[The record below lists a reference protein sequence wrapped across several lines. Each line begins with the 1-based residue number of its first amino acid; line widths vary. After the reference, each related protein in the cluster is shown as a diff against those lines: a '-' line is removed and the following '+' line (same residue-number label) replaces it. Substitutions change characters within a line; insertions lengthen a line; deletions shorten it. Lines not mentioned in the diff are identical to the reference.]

1 MSSVLTIVETGRKS
15 AALAVIGRGKV
26 FSKAS
31 RTRVPVDDEVKVAPA
46 FGKCIALRKPI
57 PVNITY
63 CVTSYRVLTVAD
75 ADLH

>member
-31 RTRVPVDDEVKVAPA
+31 RTRVPVDDEVEVAPA

-57 PVNITY
+57 PVNIT
-63 CVTSYRVLTVAD
+63 
-75 ADLH
+75 